1 MTAAVRSFCNGTN
14 YFLEYDTIKEKELG
28 DREMGNTMEAQE
40 VQKIYRRQY
49 RSQNRDRIN
58 AQHRAWSARNRDKL
72 REYQRKYWEKKAET
86 GNIRL
91 PWSAYGIT
99 EERHLELLEVARSGQ
114 HDAEVLSAATQA
126 DMKAAGHII
135 LSVVEGV
142 SYDHL
147 EFHEKLGRCP
157 LGRTNFYGARR
168 LFFHYLD
175 CALKEQRENN

>member
-1 MTAAVRSFCNGTN
+1 MR
-14 YFLEYDTIKEKELG
+14 
-28 DREMGNTMEAQE
+28 MTMEAQE
-40 VQKIYRRQY
+40 MQREYKRKYRDR
-49 RSQNRDRIN
+49 NRDRIN
-58 AQHRAWSARNRDKL
+58 AKQRTWNARNRDKL
-72 REYQRKYWEKKAET
+72 KEYQRKYWEKKAET

-99 EERHLELLEVARSGQ
+99 EERYNELLDVVRSGQ
-114 HDAEVLSAATQA
+114 YDVEVLSAAVRA
-126 DMKAAGHII
+126 DRAAADHII

-147 EFHEKLGRCP
+147 EYHGRLGRCP

-175 CALKEQRENN
+175 MALREKIQGEQ